1 MAQYRPDAA
10 TLLAAIAEVL
20 DDVLDDVPAAKR
32 HQVRVA
38 ANLARLV
45 AREAEFGAA
54 AASEEL
60 AALHALVGHADN
72 ITDAGERLAERI
84 REGVD
89 DEFAREAWAALVE
102 ITRRDLDIAKPGHTD
117 WTQG

>member
-10 TLLAAIAEVL
+10 TLLAAVADVL
-20 DDVLDDVPAAKR
+20 DDVLPDVSGAKQ

-45 AREAEFGAA
+45 AREAELGPGAA
-54 AASEEL
+54 ADEL
-60 AALHALVGHADN
+60 AGLVALVGPADSV
-72 ITDAGERLAERI
+72 AEAEERLAERI
-84 REGVD
+84 RAGVD
-89 DEFAREAWAALVE
+89 VEFADAAWSTLVE

-117 WTQG
+117 WTEG